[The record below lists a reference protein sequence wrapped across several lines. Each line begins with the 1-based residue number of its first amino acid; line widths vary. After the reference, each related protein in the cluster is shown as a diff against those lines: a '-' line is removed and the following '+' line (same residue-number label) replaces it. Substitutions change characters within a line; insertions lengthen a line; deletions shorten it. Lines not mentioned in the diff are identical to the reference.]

1 MSAVFLSLKGAV
13 IANKSHVRVSDIGST
28 EDTALMCFTEYYIA
42 GDRTSGGNW
51 SAPDGSRVNDSGGTG
66 FRRSRG
72 RGVVRLIRIEDK
84 EPSLGIYMCRIFD
97 QKKELK
103 MLLVFFVGDNQAGMN

>member
-1 MSAVFLSLKGAV
+1 MFLSLKGTV
-13 IANKSHVRVSDIGST
+13 VANKSHVRVSDIGST

-42 GDRTSGGNW
+42 GNLTSGGNW
-51 SAPDGSRVNDSGGTG
+51 VAPDGSRVNDRGGTG
-66 FRRSRG
+66 FRRNRG

-97 QKKELK
+97 QNKEHK
-103 MLLVFFVGDNQAGMN
+103 MLFVFLLVTTRQV